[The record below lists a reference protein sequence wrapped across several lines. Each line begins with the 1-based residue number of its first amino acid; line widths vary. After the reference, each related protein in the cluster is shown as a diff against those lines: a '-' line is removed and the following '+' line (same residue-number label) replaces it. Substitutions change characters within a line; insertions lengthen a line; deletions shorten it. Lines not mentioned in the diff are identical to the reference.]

1 MRGRDWIH
9 LVGSVLGIAAF
20 LISYATSS
28 DVMVALGVV
37 GICFEFAL
45 GGIGLSTLAVAFPIR
60 GPWNPWLSI
69 PHGQPRPRGTDVGLF
84 VVGAFLIFIG
94 FGAAVQDIGG
104 HPNPQTFGYEQAL
117 ALLFTF
123 ILAA

>member
-37 GICFEFAL
+37 GICFEFVI
-45 GGIGLSTLAVAFPIR
+45 GGIGLSVLPIAFHIR
-60 GPWNPWLSI
+60 GPWNRWLSI
-69 PHGQPRPRGTDVGLF
+69 PHEYARPRSTDVVLF
-84 VVGAFLIFIG
+84 FVGAFLIFIV
-94 FGAAVQDIGG
+94 FGAAGQDLG
-104 HPNPQTFGYEQAL
+104 
-117 ALLFTF
+117 
-123 ILAA
+123 